1 MNMRLML
8 AGAAMML
15 VVMGAD
21 AKNDEREKVEILYET
36 TLNLIHLLVEQ
47 GVIKQEV
54 ADEMIRKAEQKA
66 RLTRQQAEGQSG
78 ATGVVAGAPEI
89 AEAGDEAVPPKK

>member
-1 MNMRLML
+1 MNIRTML
-8 AGAAMML
+8 AGASMML

-21 AKNDEREKVEILYET
+21 VKADEREKVEILYET

-66 RLTRQQAEGQSG
+66 RLSRQQSPEQ
-78 ATGVVAGAPEI
+78 TGVAGAV
-89 AEAGDEAVPPKK
+89 ADVGNDAAAPKKG